1 MSGVAWDEV
10 SVEDLAASSP
20 NALATGPFG
29 SAIGSRF
36 FRASGVPVIRGS
48 NLSVDPEVRLRD
60 EGLVFL
66 EPAKAAEF
74 SRSIV
79 RSGDLVFTSWG
90 TINQVGLIDK
100 SAAYDEYVISN
111 KQMKVTPDTRKA
123 SPEFLYYLF
132 SSPAMQR
139 QILDGAI
146 GTGVPGFNL
155 TRLRALRL
163 GVPRLPEQER
173 IATAIADAD
182 ALAAHVRQL
191 IAKKVNVKQGLMQE
205 LLTGQTRLPGSTG
218 EWTTLRVAAS
228 SHLKARI
235 GWQGLT
241 TQEYRSSGKY
251 RLVGGTDFR
260 DGRVDW
266 QRTPYVDKWR
276 FDQDANIQLRVGDV
290 LLTKDGTIGKTA
302 FVDSLPGPTTLNSGV
317 FVLRPKRDRYHPEF
331 LFWMLRSTAFE
342 RFVAEL
348 SAGSTINH
356 LYQRDLV
363 TLELEVPPTLA
374 EQRAI
379 ARALSDVEAEIASL
393 GRKLASVRGIKT
405 GMMQELLT
413 GRTRLPQETAT

>member
-1 MSGVAWDEV
+1 
-10 SVEDLAASSP
+10 
-20 NALATGPFG
+20 
-29 SAIGSRF
+29 
-36 FRASGVPVIRGS
+36 VIRGS

-74 SRSIV
+74 SRSVV
-79 RSGDLVFTSWG
+79 RAGDLVFTSWG
-90 TINQVGLIDK
+90 TINQVGLIDD
-100 SAAYDEYVISN
+100 SAAYDKYVISN
-111 KQMKVTPDTRKA
+111 KQMKMTPNIREA
-123 SPEFLYYLF
+123 SPQFLYYLF

-139 QILDGAI
+139 EILDGAI

-155 TRLRALRL
+155 TRLRSMR
-163 GVPRLPEQER
+163 VRIPRLEEQEE
-173 IATAIADAD
+173 IARAISDAD
-182 ALAAHVRQL
+182 SLAAHVRQL
-191 IAKKVNVKQGLMQE
+191 IAKKLSVKQGMMQE
-205 LLTGQTRLPGSTG
+205 LLTGQSRLPGSTG
-218 EWTTLRVAAS
+218 DWTTLRVAAA

-241 TQEYRSSGKY
+241 TQEYRTSGEY

-266 QRTPYVDKWR
+266 HKTPYVAKWR
-276 FDQDANIQLRVGDV
+276 FDQDPNIQLQVGDV

-302 FVDSLPGPTTLNSGV
+302 FVDSLPGPATLNSGV
-317 FVLRPKRDRYHPEF
+317 FVLRPKRGGYDSEF
-331 LFWMLRSTAFE
+331 LFWMLRSMAFE

-363 TLELEVPPTLA
+363 TLELEVPPTLD

-379 ARALSDVEAEIASL
+379 ARALSDVDSEIAAL
-393 GRKLASVRGIKT
+393 GRKLESVRAVKT
-405 GMMQELLT
+405 GMMQELIT
-413 GRTRLPQETAT
+413 GRTRLPVGAS